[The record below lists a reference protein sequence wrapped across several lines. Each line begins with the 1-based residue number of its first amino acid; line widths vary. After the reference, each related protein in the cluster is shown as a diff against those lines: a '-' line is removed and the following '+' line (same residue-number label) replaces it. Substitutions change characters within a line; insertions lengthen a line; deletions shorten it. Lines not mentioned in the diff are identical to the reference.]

1 MGGSIFIWMKIQS
14 ELYSD
19 IEITQLNAKTK
30 IGNEALTPYLN
41 EIINEGLDKFFEKN
55 QSCLNEYIKIIKL
68 NAKARVEAA
77 KVKSAVQK
85 EKMNSFK
92 EHEMTNLIMCTNKG
106 KQWKEIE

>member
-1 MGGSIFIWMKIQS
+1 M
-14 ELYSD
+14 
-19 IEITQLNAKTK
+19 NAKTK

-77 KVKSAVQK
+77 KVKIAV
-85 EKMNSFK
+85 
-92 EHEMTNLIMCTNKG
+92 
-106 KQWKEIE
+106 